1 MHYFQKLNLGTFIPL
16 MHNRNSKLFL
26 NFDYA
31 SIFSRVASRNGG
43 RVHERR
49 HQKEHC
55 TLHRHYVTAGPST
68 SPLPKNDPI
77 NRYGEIYG
85 RLTQRGA
92 LSPSLFCAELFT
104 IPRMRDMDELPEIL
118 EIFMI
123 SD

>member
-68 SPLPKNDPI
+68 SPLAKNDPI

-92 LSPSLFCAELFT
+92 PSLHHSFAPSCSQFPACVIWMNCLKYWKY
-104 IPRMRDMDELPEIL
+104 L
-118 EIFMI
+118 
-123 SD
+123 